1 MAATAFGTVLK
12 RLREAK
18 GLSLRDVNKLSGVD
32 HAYVHRLETGEKEA
46 PSDDALTQIFRA
58 LKPTKR
64 QEAIV
69 RFISG
74 RDVAPELVDPSI
86 IDEEQI
92 ALEDFESAATMSF
105 RGKKPA
111 SPGEWRKLI
120 DKIRAMR
127 EDIESG

>member
-18 GLSLRDVNKLSGVD
+18 GLSLRDVSKLSGVD
-32 HAYVHRLETGEKEA
+32 HAYVYRLETGEKEA

-64 QEAIV
+64 QESIL

-74 RDVAPELVDPSI
+74 V
-86 IDEEQI
+86 
-92 ALEDFESAATMSF
+92 
-105 RGKKPA
+105 
-111 SPGEWRKLI
+111 
-120 DKIRAMR
+120 
-127 EDIESG
+127 

>member
-18 GLSLRDVNKLSGVD
+18 GLSLRDVSKLSGVD
-32 HAYVHRLETGEKEA
+32 HAYVYRLETGEKEA

-64 QEAIV
+64 QESIL

-74 RDVAPELVDPSI
+74 RDVALDLLDPSI

-92 ALEDFESAATMSF
+92 ALEDFESAAQMSF
-105 RGKKPA
+105 RGKKPS
-111 SPGEWRKLI
+111 SPVEWRKVI